1 MVDRMTAAE
10 FQKRMADGGW
20 SDRVLADSLRPP
32 VSLGAITRWRSGD
45 RSCPAWLGQAMDSVE
60 RRIPRERR
68 RKRQP
73 AQRKD

>member
-1 MVDRMTAAE
+1 MADRMTAAE

-20 SDRVLADSLRPP
+20 SDRVLADSLNPR

-45 RSCPAWLGQAMDSVE
+45 RGCPAWLSLAMDSVE
-60 RRIPRERR
+60 RRVPRERR

-73 AQRKD
+73 PQRKE